1 MALPLVALHDVLSS
15 FKVVCLITWTSRKS
29 TTTSKSLFLT
39 YLAAGVPCAAAVQVS
54 LLTCPNA
61 FPFHSHFHLPHS
73 AQLAIALSP
82 TSMVETIPSR
92 KKGERLFH
100 SNSISSLFL
109 ISLLSFFL
117 SVSHSRFDELFEL
130 INTLEWLEEV
140 TLLEGS
146 QTWIGFVLSFL
157 LGWDFLFSG
166 RALLRYICNYTT

>member
-1 MALPLVALHDVLSS
+1 M
-15 FKVVCLITWTSRKS
+15 RRR
-29 TTTSKSLFLT
+29 
-39 YLAAGVPCAAAVQVS
+39 AVQVS

-166 RALLRYICNYTT
+166 RAHLRYSVHLQLHYIATYSHRQSSEHLFVVNWNAFRRARISIRRLYTGLAFNS